1 MLWVDSLYP
10 ALIVNW
16 LTSPGG
22 TRHRINKVH
31 FGDERQEKMLNV
43 AIENQ
48 NGWNYSSSAP
58 HKTGAGISTP
68 KSITAHN
75 RAQAVFLCVKH
86 SHIRIMVRRAGQP
99 QGWPGSV
106 MTGSANPVRLTTHEI
121 STSGGELIKFIAEAA
136 IMAATPT
143 IYHPDVTIENGR
155 AVTTSVAIAEF
166 FGKRHERVLDKIR
179 NLDCSAKFTEHN
191 FVSSEYTDSTGRKL
205 PMYQITKNGFVF
217 LVMGFTGKKA
227 AAFKE
232 AYIAEFDR
240 MEAELRQNNTP
251 SADKMIPGDGH
262 TLVVHF
268 DEHGNIKFTE
278 TVPDGAIVCTLETF
292 RFYLEKQGWT
302 LVNRDVIKNMTVEQ
316 LLNIH

>member
-1 MLWVDSLYP
+1 
-10 ALIVNW
+10 
-16 LTSPGG
+16 
-22 TRHRINKVH
+22 
-31 FGDERQEKMLNV
+31 MLNV

-48 NGWNYSSSAP
+48 NGWNYSAP
-58 HKTGAGISTP
+58 APYKTGAGIATP
-68 KSITAHN
+68 MFTNAHN
-75 RAQAVFLCVKH
+75 RAQAVFLCVMH
-86 SHIRIMVRRAGQP
+86 SHIQIMVGRAGQP
-99 QGWPGSV
+99 KGWPGSLV
-106 MTGSANPVRLTTHEI
+106 TGCSNPARLTTHEI
-121 STSGGELIKFIAEAA
+121 ATSGGELIKFTNEAA
-136 IMAATPT
+136 IMATIPT
-143 IYHPDVTIENGR
+143 LSHPDVTIKNGR

-240 MEAELRQNNTP
+240 MEAELHQNNTP
-251 SADKMIPGDGH
+251 SADKIIPGDGR

-268 DEHGNIKFTE
+268 DKFGNVEFTE
-278 TVPDGAIVCTLETF
+278 TVPDGAMVCTLDTF

-302 LVNRDVIKNMTVEQ
+302 LVNPGAIKNMTVEQ
-316 LLNIH
+316 LLKIHC

>member
-1 MLWVDSLYP
+1 
-10 ALIVNW
+10 
-16 LTSPGG
+16 
-22 TRHRINKVH
+22 
-31 FGDERQEKMLNV
+31 MLNV

-48 NGWNYSSSAP
+48 NGWNYSAP
-58 HKTGAGISTP
+58 APYKTGAGRGNLIMT
-68 KSITAHN
+68 IAHN
-75 RAQAVFLCVKH
+75 RAQAVFLCVMH
-86 SHIRIMVRRAGQP
+86 SHIQIMVGRAGQP
-99 QGWPGSV
+99 QGWPV
-106 MTGSANPVRLTTHEI
+106 PMVTGISTPVRLTTLMVVENL
-121 STSGGELIKFIAEAA
+121 GGELLKLTIEAA
-136 IMAATPT
+136 IMATT
-143 IYHPDVTIENGR
+143 LTLSQPDVTIENGR

-179 NLDCSAKFTEHN
+179 NLDCSSSFNEHN
-191 FVSSEYTDSTGRKL
+191 FVSVTYTDAKGEKR

-251 SADKMIPGDGH
+251 PADKIIPGDGR

-268 DEHGNIKFTE
+268 DKFGNVEFTE
-278 TVPDGAIVCTLETF
+278 TVPDGAMVCTLDTF

-302 LVNRDVIKNMTVEQ
+302 LVNPGAIKNMTVEQ
-316 LLNIH
+316 LLKIHC